1 MARAQS
7 RLFVNLA
14 VRDLARSV
22 AFFSALG
29 FEFNPTYTDDRAAC
43 LIVSSVASVML
54 LAQPFFA
61 RFIGKEPCDARTHGE
76 ASIALTCSARRELK
90 ALLERALAAGA
101 TRAPGYDYGFVC
113 ASGFYDL
120 DGHHWQLTW
129 SDPHRVLA

>member
-1 MARAQS
+1 MARAQR

-14 VRDLARSV
+14 VRDVTRSV

-43 LIVSSVASVML
+43 LIISSVASVML
-54 LAQPFFA
+54 LVRPFFA
-61 RFIGKEPCDARTHGE
+61 TFIRKLPCDARTHAE
-76 ASIALTCSARRELK
+76 ASVALSCGTRRELTG
-90 ALLERALAAGA
+90 LLERALAAGA
-101 TRAPGYDYGFVC
+101 TRAPGYDYGFEC
-113 ASGFYDL
+113 ACGFYDL

>member
-1 MARAQS
+1 MARPQS

-14 VRDLARSV
+14 VRELPRSV

-29 FEFNPTYTDDRAAC
+29 FGFDPTYTDARGAC
-43 LIVSSVASVML
+43 LIISSVASVML

-61 RFIGKEPCDARTHGE
+61 RFIRKQPCDARTHEE
-76 ASIALTCSARRELK
+76 ASIALDCCDRRELT

-101 TRAPGYDYGFVC
+101 KPAPGYDHGFAC

-120 DGHHWQLTW
+120 DGHHWLLTW
-129 SDPHRVLA
+129 SDPHPVLA